1 MSAKAKNSSYRV
13 DIDSGDVIELAGQQ
27 YLVIENW
34 GQMGKVKEYPEGAI
48 IERFAWRLEGE
59 EAKVISKRKPS
70 PKTMK
75 LSQLLKRGQEIKELY
90 GDLDIQLVL
99 ITSPD
104 DPEAIYLG
112 DLTRL
117 EVEERTI
124 LNLISFESEQ

>member
-1 MSAKAKNSSYRV
+1 MSTKTKSSTYRV
-13 DIDSGDVIELAGQQ
+13 DIDSGDIIEFAGQQ

-34 GQMGKVKEYPEGAI
+34 GQMGKVKEYPEGTI